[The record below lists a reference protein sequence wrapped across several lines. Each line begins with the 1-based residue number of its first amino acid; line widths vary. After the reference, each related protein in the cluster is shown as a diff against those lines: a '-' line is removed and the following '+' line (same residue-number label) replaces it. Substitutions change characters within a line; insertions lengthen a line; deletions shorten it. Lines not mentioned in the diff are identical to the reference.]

1 MTADTEAARVAAIA
15 AKLTE
20 AQRDVVSALTDAWAQ
35 TGGLTANWLYR
46 QHPELCERMIVPR
59 PNSRGQMKKTA
70 DYRLTPLGL
79 RVRQHLQEQ
88 TDAHR

>member
-20 AQRDVVSALTDAWAQ
+20 AQRETMLDGRRCVRSYKPAQKLVELGIWDGDGDEYTIYPSWTDF
-35 TGGLTANWLYR
+35 
-46 QHPELCERMIVPR
+46 
-59 PNSRGQMKKTA
+59 
-70 DYRLTPLGL
+70 GL

-88 TDAHR
+88 TDAL